1 MENCIT
7 PYFEQL
13 IQNLMANAN
22 REDAIGSGVDLMN
35 SSYTAIT
42 EIVQESCPNSKGLVQ
57 QLVIPICNL
66 I

>member
-42 EIVQESCPNSKGLVQ
+42 EIV
-57 QLVIPICNL
+57 
-66 I
+66 